1 MKIKLISTIL
11 TVVIV
16 GNFFNIVLMP
26 RPAQA
31 ISIKSTAVEFSGCA
45 TGNLAAQAWS
55 KSELKKRIDDNIKKQ
70 IARAEEFL
78 KAHLGPILGKVFG
91 KVGGKAGETA
101 VGIIGGANVPVS
113 DEGTQDILKNYYAAW
128 NDKYTRSDII
138 SRCLARAIMNGISG
152 NITNIARTSGRDGG
166 PTFIKN
172 WNNFE
177 TKAQYRGE
185 NIFRAELS
193 TAKLCEYLSDD
204 VKKSFGVDPKKKT
217 AITGQNTRVD
227 SLQSFGLK
235 TNCTLPA
242 GFTQEKY
249 QQDFAANG
257 GWDAFVRLQ
266 EPQNNAWGLSALSHD
281 EILKQRALAVSA
293 DKNQAIANNGQL
305 GVSGRGKNDSCLVKG
320 PAGDCIIYKDI
331 KTPGSYIAANLQA
344 SVVAEYQWLTSAQG
358 IGTIVA
364 NSTEV
369 LLNRLLDFGNS
380 DEGKYRW
387 ADETVP
393 NISPPPDAP
402 EEGAQFDPPTDSL
415 TRHPNQA
422 AMVAAAKESLKQ
434 SGADLLGPCGAFKIV
449 ATAALAIGNGA
460 GLLSKPDGNN
470 CQGYSVDI
478 IAYQD
483 GYIYDVL
490 GSSGDPE
497 PSGNQPAWNPVG
509 CGTLDCSDM
518 ISRYRPAI
526 SP

>member
-1 MKIKLISTIL
+1 MLPAFNRPAEAAITSNIAGFGGCYVAGELTPYLKKKVDEGLKIL
-11 TVVIV
+11 TKRVE
-16 GNFFNIVLMP
+16 
-26 RPAQA
+26 
-31 ISIKSTAVEFSGCA
+31 SI
-45 TGNLAAQAWS
+45 
-55 KSELKKRIDDNIKKQ
+55 IKTKLGLG
-70 IARAEEFL
+70 IASIA
-78 KAHLGPILGKVFG
+78 
-91 KVGGKAGETA
+91 
-101 VGIIGGANVPVS
+101 GGAVPVV
-113 DEGTQDILKNYYAAW
+113 DQKFLDT
-128 NDKYTRSDII
+128 YTENEVRGQII
-138 SRCLARAIMNGISG
+138 ARCLARQLM
-152 NITNIARTSGRDGG
+152 IAMGKNAYAVMRTGGRDGG
-166 PTFIKN
+166 ATFVKN

-193 TAKLCEYLSDD
+193 MAKLCEYLSDD

-217 AITGQNTRVD
+217 NITGQNTRVD
-227 SLQSFGLK
+227 SLQSFGLQ

-281 EILKQRALAVSA
+281 EILKQRSLAVSA
-293 DKNQAIANNGQL
+293 DRNQAVANNGYL
-305 GVSGRGKNDSCLVKG
+305 GISGRGKNDSCLVKG

-331 KTPGSYIAANLQA
+331 KTPGSYIAANIQA
-344 SVVAEYQWLTSAQG
+344 NVIAEFQWLTSAQG
-358 IGTIVA
+358 LNTIIA
-364 NSTEV
+364 TATEV
-369 LLNRLLDFGNS
+369 MLNRLLDLGSS
-380 DEGKYRW
+380 DEGEYRTGNDGDPEP
-387 ADETVP
+387 AP
-393 NISPPPDAP
+393 SSPPD
-402 EEGAQFDPPTDSL
+402 EEIATQFNPPPDSL

-434 SGADLLGPCGAFKIV
+434 AGMDLTGPCGGFKIV

-478 IAYQD
+478 IVYPD

-490 GSSGDPE
+490 GGAGDVPD
-497 PSGNQPAWNPVG
+497 PPGNTPTWSPVG